1 MALGK
6 VPINGSQ
13 SASAGGSHSD
23 SSVAVEGQKN
33 DPYEGR
39 SIKCSEENPILSI
52 GRTFFEFYEA
62 KSEQLGEEL
71 RIDRGIPFSSC

>member
-1 MALGK
+1 MRGDRL
-6 VPINGSQ
+6 
-13 SASAGGSHSD
+13 
-23 SSVAVEGQKN
+23 SVAK
-33 DPYEGR
+33 R
-39 SIKCSEENPILSI
+39 ILSI